1 MAEGYITLA
10 NNYGLLISYKGELYL
25 FKMLLTLLLLLL
37 LFSVLSFALRVYREI
52 RPVILLVDRFLLQR
66 RVEQER
72 WLHHVIHNS
81 TTYLDLLVC
90 LVLFVSVWV
99 PTLVGKSRC
108 KLTSL
113 AVKHAVATTS
123 NILFCYFLA
132 LHSYK
137 CKARKY

>member
-72 WLHHVIHNS
+72 WLHHLIHNS
-81 TTYLDLLVC
+81 TTHLDLSRAVC
-90 LVLFVSVWV
+90 FRLGAHLSWKKPLQIDV
-99 PTLVGKSRC
+99 TGR
-108 KLTSL
+108 
-113 AVKHAVATTS
+113 
-123 NILFCYFLA
+123 
-132 LHSYK
+132 
-137 CKARKY
+137 